1 MLPLSIF
8 RVFCAQSGN
17 KHFIVF
23 SEFAVPIVRM
33 CVCVCVRACV
43 RACVRMCVCVCV
55 CVCVFVRVRVRENF
69 KLIKRKSSQ
78 KLRSALHS
86 NTLYSDRE

>member
-1 MLPLSIF
+1 MHRVAINILSSF
-8 RVFCAQSGN
+8 RNLLSLL
-17 KHFIVF
+17 
-23 SEFAVPIVRM
+23 
-33 CVCVCVRACV
+33 CVCVYVYACVRACV
-43 RACVRMCVCVCV
+43 RAYVCV